1 MNCET
6 VRELMPDYALGT
18 LSEIEAAAVRKHLRG
33 CATCRAD
40 AMKLDEGIALFSAVA
55 HASEP
60 PPELK
65 GRVLS
70 VLAEEWA
77 ETPAPKVRRSGL
89 FHGWPAIAAALVILA
104 GALTW
109 GGVAQSSASRN
120 GQDATSYRHFL
131 AALGGKDVRVGSL
144 ISARPSL
151 ALEGSAIL
159 YDSDRGQSWALVLI
173 RAPGLDQ
180 QLTVTLVGSDGR
192 TIRLP
197 FPIKLDEDGDGSG
210 WLVTAVD
217 LSSYSRVRLTAPDGS
232 LIATATAVGHAHVT
246 G

>member
-1 MNCET
+1 MDCEV

-18 LSEIEAAAVRKHLRG
+18 LSEVETAAVRRHLRG
-33 CATCRAD
+33 CAACRAD
-40 AMKLDEGIALFSAVA
+40 AAKLDEGIALFSAVA
-55 HASEP
+55 HAAEP

-65 GRVLS
+65 GRVMS

-77 ETPAPKVRRSGL
+77 EAPAQKVRRGGL
-89 FHGWPAIAAALVILA
+89 FRGWPAIAAAVVILA

-120 GQDATSYRHFL
+120 GSDATSYRHFL

-144 ISARPSL
+144 VSARPSV

-159 YDSDRGQSWALVLI
+159 YDSDRGQSWALVLL
-173 RAPGLDQ
+173 RAPGLNQ
-180 QLTVTLVGSDGR
+180 QLTVTIVGSDGR

-197 FPIKLDEDGDGSG
+197 FPIKLDGDGDGSG
-210 WLVTAVD
+210 WLVTGVD
-217 LSSYSRVRLTAPDGS
+217 MSSYNRVRLTAPDGS
-232 LIATATAVGHAHVT
+232 LIATATLVGHAKVT